1 MWLRQR
7 SSRSSTLWRN
17 RARASNSSNEALTLM
32 VCAARNKEEISSRSS
47 GWVSNARSDCSICA
61 RHSSVSS
68 RNDCNSISRLISI
81 IPLQNPDYRIAY
93 VCAEHDAL
101 PPVHAHSSGNHG
113 DLRFRKDFQS
123 DFNVAASNVL
133 LLVRIRF
140 AQGIEQTASA
150 KHFCAKLCATCA
162 CFEKLLQQYG
172 NGDAAI
178 ARGRHASSIPTGQH
192 VVGGAADG
200 VNGIPDANADA
211 RTENESNGFP
221 FCRNENL
228 TSMEKMRIRRT
239 EFVRLGGQRGREN
252 GR

>member
-1 MWLRQR
+1 MVWLRQR
-7 SSRSSTLWRN
+7 SNRSSTLWRN
-17 RARASNSSNEALTLM
+17 RARASNSSNEALPLM
-32 VCAARNKEEISSRSS
+32 VCRCRNTEEILSRSS
-47 GWVSNARSDCSICA
+47 VWVANARSVGSICA

-81 IPLQNPDYRIAY
+81 IPLQNPDYRIAC

-101 PPVHAHSSGNHG
+101 PPVHANSSGNDG

-123 DFNVAASNVL
+123 DFNVSASNVL
-133 LLVRIRF
+133 LLVRTRF

-150 KHFCAKLCATCA
+150 KHFCAKLCAIRA

-172 NGDAAI
+172 NSHAAV

-200 VNGIPDANADA
+200 VNGIPDAYANT
-211 RTENESNGFP
+211 RTEN
-221 FCRNENL
+221 
-228 TSMEKMRIRRT
+228 
-239 EFVRLGGQRGREN
+239 
-252 GR
+252 